1 MQIWV
6 DADACPNVVKDILF
20 RAAERTRVPVTLV
33 ANSWLRTPPSRYI
46 RAVQVPGGLDVADS
60 EIVRRCAPGD
70 LVVTADIPLAALVLE
85 KGALALNPRG
95 ELYTADT
102 IAQRLSMRNFM
113 DELRGAGVDTGGPA
127 GFHARDRQAFGNALD
142 RWLAK
147 QPRPPAPEPETP

>member
-6 DADACPNVVKDILF
+6 DADACPNVIKDILF

-33 ANSWLRTPPSRYI
+33 ANSWIRTPASRLVT
-46 RAVQVPGGLDVADS
+46 ALQVTGGFDEADDR
-60 EIVRRCAPGD
+60 IVELCSAGD
-70 LVVTADIPLAALVLE
+70 LVVTADIPLASRVLE

-147 QPRPPAPEPETP
+147 RPAPPRTDPA